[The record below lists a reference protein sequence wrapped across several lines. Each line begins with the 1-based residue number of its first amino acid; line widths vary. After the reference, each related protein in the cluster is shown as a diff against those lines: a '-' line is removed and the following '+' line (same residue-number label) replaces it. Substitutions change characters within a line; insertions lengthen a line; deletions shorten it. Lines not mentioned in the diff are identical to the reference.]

1 MATTMRLQ
9 TSRFILTS
17 LAAAAALAA
26 CGGGDNGIDT
36 SGGSAASAA
45 AMADGIVLQPSYE
58 LAPTLPPEPSDIDAD
73 GSGAS
78 AGAAPGRS
86 RLLGSGVPG
95 ESGEDMRQRIQ
106 SARGGADTA
115 SAAAAA
121 STAVYYTPA
130 QIRAAYGVDKLPA
143 TTTAN
148 KGAYQGSGQT
158 IAIIGAYNNAS
169 AATDLAGFSAKFGLA
184 PCAVT
189 LIAATA
195 TLPLAK
201 PAAGSGCSF
210 SVVNASSAGTIASRA
225 PAANSGWATETSMD
239 IEWAH
244 AIAPMA
250 RIILVQAATASV
262 ADMSAA
268 IALAGR
274 MGATVVSMSFGA
286 GEFSSMGSYE
296 GAFLA
301 SGVSYLASSGD
312 SGRAVSWPAVSPRV
326 LAIGGTSLATA
337 TTAAGT
343 TRSETAWSGSGG
355 GISAYNAVPAWQAN
369 LSVIAT
375 TGKAGVPTKRVLP
388 DVSLNAN
395 PSTGQLILAAGAWY
409 VAGGTSVSAPQWAGL
424 AAVANAVRA
433 LNGKAVLGN
442 LGQPV
447 YRALNPNPTTYAA
460 ALLDVKSGS
469 NGSCKGCSA
478 TASFDLVTGLGTP
491 NAGKT
496 VELLASY

>member
-1 MATTMRLQ
+1 MRQ
-9 TSRFILTS
+9 QSRFILTS

-26 CGGGDNGIDT
+26 CGGGAE
-36 SGGSAASAA
+36 SGGDTTLAADA
-45 AMADGIVLQPSYE
+45 IVLQPSYE

-78 AGAAPGRS
+78 ARAEPGRS
-86 RLLGSGVPG
+86 RLLGSGVAG
-95 ESGEDMRQRIQ
+95 ESGDDLRQRIQ
-106 SARGGADTA
+106 SARGSADTA

-121 STAVYYTPA
+121 PSAVYYTPA
-130 QIRAAYGVDKLPA
+130 QIRAAYGLDKFPA
-143 TTTAN
+143 TTSAN

-158 IAIIGAYNNAS
+158 IAIVGAYNNAG
-169 AATDLAGFSAKFGLA
+169 AATDLAAFSTKFGLA
-184 PCAVT
+184 PCAVAT
-189 LIAATA
+189 VPTTA

-210 SVVNASSAGTIASRA
+210 SVVNASSAGTFASRA
-225 PAANSGWATETSMD
+225 PAANAGWATETSMD

-250 RIILVQAATASV
+250 RIILVQAASASV

-286 GEFSSMGSYE
+286 GEFSSMASYE
-296 GAFLA
+296 SAFLA
-301 SGVSYLASSGD
+301 SGVSYVASSGD

-326 LAIGGTSLATA
+326 LAIGGTSLTTA

-355 GISAYNAVPAWQAN
+355 GISAYNAVPAWQAK
-369 LSVIAT
+369 LTVIAT
-375 TGKAGVPTKRVLP
+375 TGRSGVPSKRVLP
-388 DVSLNAN
+388 DVALNAN
-395 PSTGQLILAAGAWY
+395 PSTGQMILAAGSWY
-409 VAGGTSVSAPQWAGL
+409 IAGGTSVSAPQWAGL
-424 AAVANAVRA
+424 VAVSNAVRA

-447 YRALNPNPTTYAA
+447 YMALNPNATTYAA

-469 NGSCKGCSA
+469 NGSCTGCSA
-478 TASFDLVTGLGTP
+478 TANFDLVTGLGTP

-496 VELLASY
+496 VELLAAY